1 MSQQEDLFIKQRKKM
16 KTLKEQGVSIL
27 TQTRT
32 ILGAKYGYI
41 IEAGS
46 NDFQTEL
53 FSNDNKIHIGLF
65 NYDGDVSFVIDVD
78 KSCKDAR
85 KLKHET
91 TILVTDVLDIVNI
104 LN

>member
-1 MSQQEDLFIKQRKKM
+1 M

-53 FSNDNKIHIGLF
+53 FSKDRVVHIGLF
-65 NYDGDVSFVIDVD
+65 SDEGDVSFVIGVD
-78 KSCKDAR
+78 KSCKDEAKR
-85 KLKHET
+85 KHDA